1 MGCGGKKMIYAVFIL
16 AILINGATD
25 AANSITGVVCCGILP
40 YRRAAVLSALLNFAG
55 LVIFS
60 AFSPKVME
68 TVGSLAVGGEGE
80 ALSVLLTVAVFAG
93 GAWMFSLPTSESHA
107 LVAALAGVALAKGQG
122 ADFHKL
128 LFITLGALVC
138 ALLGAL
144 FGAAV
149 STFLKES
156 TKGNRALALMGCTLS
171 SFFHGAQDGQKF
183 LALAVATHLLDFNIF
198 SVVLV
203 GAAMF
208 LGTLIG
214 GRRIVEK
221 LGEKMTHL
229 SLRSAVSSDIG
240 SALSLCI
247 ITLLGIPSSTT
258 HTKTCA
264 IAGAAAGMG
273 TKVDKKEL
281 LFIAFGWIL
290 TIPVCIALAY
300 FITKTINQAQ
310 IW

>member
-1 MGCGGKKMIYAVFIL
+1 MIYAVFIFSV
-16 AILINGATD
+16 LINGATD
-25 AANSITGVVCCGILP
+25 AANAITGVVCSGILP
-40 YRRAAVLSALLNFAG
+40 YRMAAVLSASLNFAG
-55 LVIFS
+55 LAVFS
-60 AFSPKVME
+60 TFSPRVME
-68 TVGSLAVGGEGE
+68 TVGSLACGGERE
-80 ALSVLLTVAVFAG
+80 AFAALLTVAIFAG
-93 GAWMFSLPTSESHA
+93 GAWIFSLPTSESHA

-128 LFITLGALVC
+128 MFITLGAFAS

-149 STFLKES
+149 CTFLKERG
-156 TKGNRALALMGCTLS
+156 KKKRALALMGCALT

-183 LALAVATHLLDFNIF
+183 LALAIATEILSFNIS

-203 GAAMF
+203 GASMF
-208 LGTLIG
+208 LGTLLG

-229 SLRSAVSSDIG
+229 SLEGAVSSDIG
-240 SALSLCI
+240 SALALGI

-273 TKVDKKEL
+273 ERVDKKEL
-281 LFIAFGWIL
+281 LSIAFGWVL
-290 TIPVCIALAY
+290 TIPACILLAY
-300 FITKTINQAQ
+300 FITKSIN
-310 IW
+310 